1 MAGAN
6 FCQGCGRPVR
16 ASAKAASSSPDQ
28 PSGKPRAETTSKP
41 SSPQEAAARTCFR
54 CSAPLAAGA
63 NVCGACGLDVASL
76 FGPETAKPVDPPVDL
91 RELTFFNRSPP
102 PDPQFVAL
110 KTYAGWLAV
119 AVFVL
124 IGSFAAYSWLEASNV
139 ISRLIGGNADL
150 FSAQAEKP
158 QRTVVRHPV
167 QPAPVP
173 TDAPQVTVA
182 LPKGDRPEMESS
194 RIDDAKSLPVAGQ
207 SQPPVDVEAR
217 TQSATSP
224 PRMTVKSA
232 TAAPQVD
239 RADSVAPV
247 VTPQAE
253 DAAPAAAPVATAPKI
268 EPAPKPR
275 RSVVVTQ
282 IEPNRN
288 GSSPRSELEAFLRSW
303 KKSFRQGVSD
313 RPCTQQERALNQCN

>member
-1 MAGAN
+1 M
-6 FCQGCGRPVR
+6 
-16 ASAKAASSSPDQ
+16 
-28 PSGKPRAETTSKP
+28 
-41 SSPQEAAARTCFR
+41 
-54 CSAPLAAGA
+54 
-63 NVCGACGLDVASL
+63 ASL

-207 SQPPVDVEAR
+207 PQPPVDVEAR
-217 TQSATSP
+217 TLSTISP

-239 RADSVAPV
+239 RADSVAPA
-247 VTPQAE
+247 VTLSAE